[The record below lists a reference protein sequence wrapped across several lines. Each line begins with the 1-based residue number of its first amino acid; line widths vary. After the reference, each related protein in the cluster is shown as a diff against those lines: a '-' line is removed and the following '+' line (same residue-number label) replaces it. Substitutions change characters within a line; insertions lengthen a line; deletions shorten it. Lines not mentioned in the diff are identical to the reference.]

1 MEYGIP
7 YFLAFISFKNYNCDA
22 SDINKSFKRSKKV
35 AHQFSPIKFDDM
47 GHIRDSVFSILRN
60 AILDKKLEPGQRLVE
75 RNIAEQLGVSRT
87 PVREAIR
94 KLELERLVTHIP
106 RKGVIVSGFTKAD
119 IVEILLIRTSLEA
132 LICNIAAIKIKPRE
146 LERLDLLAMQISDEH
161 RKGNFKKSNQL
172 NDKFHE
178 IIYRAAESPR
188 LYDFLDTLR
197 EYIAKFTQV
206 AYSKPGRP
214 EEAWEEHKTIIE
226 ALRNHDSSGADAA
239 AKRHVENSNKAFLE
253 MAFEQR

>member
-1 MEYGIP
+1 MEY
-7 YFLAFISFKNYNCDA
+7 
-22 SDINKSFKRSKKV
+22 R
-35 AHQFSPIKFDDM
+35 FSPIKFDDL

-75 RNIAEQLGVSRT
+75 RNIAEQLGISRT

-106 RKGVIVSGFTKAD
+106 RKGVVVSGFSKAD
-119 IVEILLIRTSLEA
+119 IIEILLIRAALEA
-132 LICNIAAIKIKPRE
+132 LICSIAATKIKPSEVKR
-146 LERLDLLAMQISDEH
+146 LEALAKDISDEH
-161 RKGNFKKSNQL
+161 GKGNFQKSNQL

-188 LYDFLDTLR
+188 LYDLFNTLR
-197 EYIAKFTQV
+197 EYITKFTQV

-214 EEAWEEHKTIIE
+214 EEVWTEHGEIIE
-226 ALRNHDSSGADAA
+226 ALRNHDSSRADVA
-239 AKRHVENSNKAFLE
+239 AKRHVENSSKAFLE
-253 MAFEQR
+253 MAFWER

>member
-1 MEYGIP
+1 M
-7 YFLAFISFKNYNCDA
+7 
-22 SDINKSFKRSKKV
+22 

-60 AILDKKLEPGQRLVE
+60 AILDKKLEPGLRLVE

-106 RKGVIVSGFTKAD
+106 RKGVVVSGFTKAD
-119 IVEILLIRTSLEA
+119 IVEILVIRTSLEA
-132 LICNIAAIKIKPRE
+132 LICSIAATKIKPRE
-146 LERLDLLAMQISDEH
+146 LERLESLAKQISDEH
-161 RKGNFKKSNQL
+161 GKENFKKSNQL

-178 IIYRAAESPR
+178 IVYRAAESPR

-197 EYIAKFTQV
+197 EYITKFTQV

-214 EEAWEEHKTIIE
+214 EEAWEEHNGIIE
-226 ALRNHDSSGADAA
+226 ALRNHDSAGADAA

-253 MAFEQR
+253 MAFWEK